1 VNSPDDLTRRRH
13 RSGSSGRLGPA
24 IGLIGTSDLD
34 DFGDQVLSQVTQREL
49 SARIP
54 DADIRLL
61 APLGW
66 NRSTP
71 MSGGTVSEPL
81 GPHTEARQQELA
93 DTLDAVVITG
103 PDVAQPD
110 DVIAQWYA
118 PQDGS
123 PPTGASA
130 WFVDALG
137 LDREATVAT
146 AWNAVGV
153 PHELSPDL
161 GSRVRRALERRAY
174 VSVRDEIS
182 CRHLEA
188 TGLQR
193 EVSVVPDPGFL
204 IPRLMDASVGP
215 RRLAFHR
222 LMGWIPPRPYL
233 LLQAS
238 QALSGDAEALLRAMR
253 QLADGEPELAVVVV
267 DSGSDRGGTGFADT
281 IGAAYP
287 NDVFRVPPPLVVQD
301 LAALVQSA
309 ELVVASS
316 FHFAVSAA
324 SFGRPAALLDVGE
337 SPESATGRLPAS
349 VARVRDVAQL
359 PVAAAAARR
368 APLDDADIRAL
379 QADVD
384 RHFDALAEVISVAA
398 ERRDPA
404 RHAARVELALR
415 RSGAMRLA
423 HEARSVQVGRERAAF
438 AQRLEAE
445 TARHEQV
452 AGQLA
457 QEQARRLAA
466 EQALDIA
473 EERASDADK
482 RAHDLQLEV
491 DALHSTRLFRWT
503 RWLRRAYSWWRAR

>member
-1 VNSPDDLTRRRH
+1 M
-13 RSGSSGRLGPA
+13 
-24 IGLIGTSDLD
+24 
-34 DFGDQVLSQVTQREL
+34 TQREL

-54 DADIRLL
+54 DAEIRLL
-61 APLGW
+61 APVGW
-66 NRSTP
+66 DRSTP

-103 PDVAQPD
+103 DDLVQPND
-110 DVIAQWYA
+110 SIATWYQ
-118 PQDGS
+118 PRGGS
-123 PPTGASA
+123 VPTDAGA
-130 WFVDALG
+130 WFVEALG
-137 LDREATVAT
+137 AEREATVAT
-146 AWNAVGV
+146 AWNALNL
-153 PHELSPDL
+153 PHELSPAMA
-161 GSRVRRALERRAY
+161 SRVRRALEPRDY

-193 EVSVVPDPGFL
+193 EVSVVPDPACL
-204 IPRLMDASVGP
+204 LPRLVDASVGS

-238 QALSGDAEALLRAMR
+238 TALSADVGPLLQAIR
-253 QLADGEPELAVVVV
+253 QLTDDEPALAIVVV
-267 DSGSDRGGTGFADT
+267 DSGSDRNGTGFAET
-281 IGAAYP
+281 ICSASP
-287 NDVFRVPPPLVVQD
+287 DELFRVPPPLVIQD
-301 LAALVQSA
+301 VAALVQSA
-309 ELVVASS
+309 QLVVTSS
-316 FHFAVSAA
+316 FHFAATAA
-324 SFGRPAALLDVGE
+324 AFGQPAVLLEAVD
-337 SPESATGRLPAS
+337 SPGPGAGRLPPS
-349 VARVRDVAQL
+349 VALAANAAQL
-359 PVAAAAARR
+359 PLAAGAARQATLER
-368 APLDDADIRAL
+368 ADVRGL
-379 QADVD
+379 QTEVD
-384 RHFDALAEVISVAA
+384 RHFDTLAELISAAA

-415 RSGAMRLA
+415 RAKAMRLA

-445 TARHEQV
+445 IRRNEEL

-457 QEQARRLAA
+457 QEHAHRVAAELAA
-466 EQALDIA
+466 GVA
-473 EERASDADK
+473 EERASDAGK

-503 RWLRRAYSWWRAR
+503 RSLREAYSWWRAR